1 MDTTAVIVT
10 VAGLGLAGFVLW
22 YFFFSARQTAS
33 AVSTSGGVQEV
44 AITVKGGYSPDV
56 IEVERGK
63 PVQLSFYRDEENSCS
78 EELLMPDFSIRRDL
92 PAFKRGSA
100 RVGTEIPVREMQN
113 GLMPQKTSVFVLR
126 ACLSAR

>member
-1 MDTTAVIVT
+1 MDTPAIMVT
-10 VAGLGLAGFVLW
+10 VIGLALAGFVLW
-22 YFFFSARQTAS
+22 YFFFSARQTAN
-33 AVSTSGGVQEV
+33 AVSSSSGVQEV

-92 PAFKRGSA
+92 PAFKTTLVELLPKQAGTFTFTCGMGMLRGSL
-100 RVGTEIPVREMQN
+100 VV
-113 GLMPQKTSVFVLR
+113 K
-126 ACLSAR
+126 

>member
-1 MDTTAVIVT
+1 MDTTAFIVT
-10 VAGLGLAGFVLW
+10 IAGVGLAAFVIW

-33 AVSTSGGVQEV
+33 AVSMSGGVQEV

-78 EELLMPDFSIRRDL
+78 EELLMPDFNVRRDL
-92 PAFKRGSA
+92 PAFKTTLVELLPQQAGTFTFTCGMGMLRGNL
-100 RVGTEIPVREMQN
+100 VV
-113 GLMPQKTSVFVLR
+113 K
-126 ACLSAR
+126 